1 MSIVIAV
8 ALLACLGIGA
18 GLVFAVRRLACP
30 AVALPATLD
39 WIDEL
44 STERYRPM
52 LRLLSGDEMRFL
64 SSQPGVSPKLAAQ
77 FRRQR
82 CEIFR
87 GYLRSLSR
95 DYSRVSIAL
104 KLVMVQA
111 NTDRPD
117 LAAALVRSRVAF
129 TFALLSAYAHLTLYS
144 AGLGTVNVSELLRL
158 FDGMRL
164 ELRTL
169 VPCDMASAA

>member
-8 ALLACLGIGA
+8 ALLGCLGLGA
-18 GLVFAVRRLACP
+18 GLVFVVRRLACP

-44 STERYRPM
+44 STDRYRPM
-52 LRLLSGDEMRFL
+52 LRLLSGDELQFL
-64 SSQPGVSPKLAAQ
+64 KAQPGFSPKLAAQ

-104 KLVMVQA
+104 KLLMVQA

-117 LAAALVRSRVAF
+117 LAEALVRSRVAF
-129 TFALLSAYAHLTLYS
+129 TFALMSAHAHLLMYS
-144 AGLGTVNVSELLRL
+144 FGLGTVNVSELLRL

-169 VPCDMASAA
+169 VPCEMSSAA